1 MMYFT
6 IAILLAVLL
15 HFYCYL
21 ENFDISYLLLLHFF
35 CFSIF
40 FIAIFKH
47 IPIHEIQIS
56 TGYCDRNGF
65 QAEGWKVIL
74 ISNHEN
80 AALGG
85 FIKGYMFLQ
94 SSITPLNLNFLSQFF
109 CSGAICFHIE
119 INK

>member
-1 MMYFT
+1 
-6 IAILLAVLL
+6 
-15 HFYCYL
+15 
-21 ENFDISYLLLLHFF
+21 
-35 CFSIF
+35 
-40 FIAIFKH
+40 
-47 IPIHEIQIS
+47 
-56 TGYCDRNGF
+56 
-65 QAEGWKVIL
+65 VIL

-119 INK
+119 INKYINNKIGIEKILKPYQNIID